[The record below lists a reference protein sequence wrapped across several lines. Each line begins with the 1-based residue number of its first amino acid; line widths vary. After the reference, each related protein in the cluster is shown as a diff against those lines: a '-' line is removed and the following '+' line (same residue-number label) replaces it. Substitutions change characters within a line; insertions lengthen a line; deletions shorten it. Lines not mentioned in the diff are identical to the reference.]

1 MRTPFLLFV
10 AALAL
15 PATANVEVEINGKQW
30 SYSQLP
36 RLSTV
41 IAPVALDKE
50 WYWPA
55 TALFSLSDATA
66 ETQRQAVLAQ
76 IDALKADASPELAQA
91 LARLTDSITGWQLA
105 TRVDISI
112 DYDLI
117 RLNQQ
122 NNPGFDSG
130 EYKLE
135 LSTRPDTV
143 FFWGAVD
150 QPMTLPHAG
159 ATAVAEYLPAVSRS
173 DVADSGYV
181 LVIAPDGQI
190 STVGVAAWNKQPTE
204 LMPGASVYI
213 PFAGGLLTSDLAKLN
228 HDIAGLARHRVK

>member
-10 AALAL
+10 TALAL
-15 PATANVEVEINGKQW
+15 PVTANIKVEINGKQW
-30 SYSQLP
+30 SYSQPP
-36 RLSTV
+36 RLDTV

-66 ETQRQAVLAQ
+66 ETQRQVALAQ
-76 IDALKADASPELAQA
+76 INALKADASVELAQA
-91 LARLTDSITGWQLA
+91 LTRLADLIAGWQLA
-105 TRVDISI
+105 SRVDITI

-117 RLNQQ
+117 RINQQ
-122 NNPGFDSG
+122 NNPGFDTG

-135 LSTRPDTV
+135 LNTRPNSV
-143 FFWGAVD
+143 YFWGAVD
-150 QPMTLPHAG
+150 KPLVLPHAG
-159 ATAVAEYLPAVSRS
+159 AAAVAEYLPSVSRS
-173 DVADSGYV
+173 KTADFSYV
-181 LVIAPDGQI
+181 LVITPYGQVKK
-190 STVGVAAWNKQPTE
+190 VGVAAWNTLSTE
-204 LMPGASVYI
+204 LMPGSSVYI